1 MAIPRLTSDDTVLLV
16 VDLQEKLLPIIH
28 DHAAVT
34 ARAVALIEGCRALGV
49 PPVLTEQYPKGLG
62 STVQPVVEAL
72 AGQADPIEKLKFSAC
87 VAEVR
92 QRIAAMGRRTVLVC
106 GIETHVCVMQTAL
119 DLAAEGYMVAVAA
132 DAIGSRSPADH
143 DLAINR
149 MGQSGIVIAS
159 VEMAL
164 MEMVREA
171 GTERFKSLLPVIKR
185 LGEYDAGSP

>member
-1 MAIPRLTSDDTVLLV
+1 
-16 VDLQEKLLPIIH
+16 
-28 DHAAVT
+28 
-34 ARAVALIEGCRALGV
+34 
-49 PPVLTEQYPKGLG
+49 
-62 STVQPVVEAL
+62 
-72 AGQADPIEKLKFSAC
+72 
-87 VAEVR
+87 
-92 QRIAAMGRRTVLVC
+92 
-106 GIETHVCVMQTAL
+106 MQTAL